1 MELIYIVFGIM
12 ISILFILLGITFH
25 SISKEKNIELIKEKE
40 LRHCLMKDKELLKIL
55 IKKIE

>member
-1 MELIYIVFGIM
+1 MGLIYIVFGIM
-12 ISILFILLGITFH
+12 ISILFILLGIAFH